1 MGSQIGDDVDV
12 DRIILLGHSTFDSS
26 INSSRAAKEVRVP
39 PVALSG
45 NITLSSM
52 RLLPGF
58 GITFSRPKGP

>member
-39 PVALSG
+39 PVALRALFAL
-45 NITLSSM
+45 NALFA
-52 RLLPGF
+52 LFCL
-58 GITFSRPKGP
+58 